1 MPDRQPAG
9 AHQLQ
14 QRQGRHHHAPLQAQK
29 LAEVAIDAREK
40 AEKARQRV
48 AEAERDVQ
56 AAKAVREKLDADI
69 EALRHISTEPSKEKE
84 QAFRADQTVDLG
96 TSEQGV
102 TPEQNL
108 DAELKSKLQQLDDVK
123 KTIDETESK
132 VL

>member
-1 MPDRQPAG
+1 M
-9 AHQLQ
+9 
-14 QRQGRHHHAPLQAQK
+14 QAQK

-56 AAKAVREKLDADI
+56 AARAVREKLDADI
-69 EALRHISTEPSKEKE
+69 EALRTISSEPSKEKE

-108 DAELKSKLQQLDDVK
+108 DAELKSKLQQLDDVR